1 MLPLLLLPLTVPVI
15 LGSVQSTAAV
25 LSGRGLAEAWHWMK
39 LLVGFDVIFLVVC
52 PLAFEFVLE
61 E

>member
-1 MLPLLLLPLTVPVI
+1 LLLPLTVPVI
-15 LGSVQSTAAV
+15 LGSVHATGAILAGQ
-25 LSGRGLAEAWHWMK
+25 GLGEAIHWLK
-39 LLVGFDVIFLVVC
+39 LLAGFDIVFLVAC

>member
-1 MLPLLLLPLTVPVI
+1 LFPLTVPVI
-15 LGSVQSTAAV
+15 LGSVKATEAL
-25 LSGRGLAEAWHWMK
+25 LSGGGLSEAGHWVK
-39 LLVGFDVIFLVVC
+39 LLGGFDVIFLVIC

>member
-1 MLPLLLLPLTVPVI
+1 V
-15 LGSVQSTAAV
+15 S
-25 LSGRGLAEAWHWMK
+25 HWLK
-39 LLVGFDVIFLVVC
+39 LLGGFDVIFLVAC